1 MSFRNSGASRP
12 SSSAAVPIP
21 IPISNPIQSVNH
33 SQNRQGNIGNST
45 GSSSSSSSSSNNN
58 NTHHDA
64 DVPASAPADSRKR
77 KRECNSLATDELL
90 KAPVVLKPYPASL
103 AVKPRILRPLMLLP
117 REHLPL
123 STLDLAHPHG
133 DFPDSR
139 LFESH
144 IKILDLEGRLGS
156 NVLLARSETSRMVYA
171 IELEGNGLYVLC
183 KLGSWVD
190 VEILAQSATVV
201 CNQRIRPS
209 KAAAKPANP
218 GFPPL
223 ITPQM
228 HKDSKKKRLAIEEIQ
243 SMVRKRSATVTGA
256 GKEPRSRPLTP
267 TETGSVSGSV
277 SVVPGDQADKL
288 PSEPA
293 VEKSATPQT
302 VPGSEDSLQMP
313 GDDPLAPPDAEA
325 IFQNIRV
332 QYMETL
338 YHSMGSLAY
347 FAKGPLS
354 RARAAFHL
362 DYDSN
367 LEMGDVIDFL
377 RSLVLPKEH
386 LNKKY
391 QTTVHDIVEKMKT
404 HVEDSDHQ
412 ESKPSKRK
420 PKKPKL
426 GKDGLY
432 PSEDVHIR
440 RWWLMHKP
448 PGLDDDEK
456 TLALTQTKYHISCLK
471 RRETQLQMILILEIL
486 ALEILRPPVDA
497 GGDSQLPGM
506 ESQATPGRESPE
518 KATRKRSKTN
528 LPGLLELYADKLCIW
543 QSTTED
549 EVKALADSQILPEGQ
564 ESQKADR
571 GNSDPLRDF
580 CVDIIVPFFSARLPE
595 LCDSLNRKLG
605 GPIIQA
611 PPPKEKFSKPAVP
624 AKSKPGAPVKRPSAL
639 RKDKERTLERVLSN
653 ERMRRSIS
661 RGPSGA
667 IALLRSAS
675 TTTIP
680 GLKREGSEPLLA
692 TIPRKDVGGAVKEK
706 ATHLFS
712 RSTSFAGAEDL
723 KAKKKAIVEA
733 ELKSAIT
740 ALKKPNRTLAN
751 RELVEAAE
759 KRASVGMPSVK
770 KLKKSTR
777 AVPAVQVKATPA
789 NNRFKD
795 VLAGETQ
802 LTDEADDSLPFPS
815 SIVPASS
822 APRRFSN
829 IFAATASPLAFNIQA
844 TLIRSAPGA
853 TLQAPVQ
860 ETPRFPPSSPII
872 ARKAVPKPGQHLSV
886 PISRSS
892 GGGGMDLP
900 SSPGLAG
907 LFETPL
913 NTRASKD
920 NMMVLNDTPIKSR
933 LPAEGGMTRPGSKGK
948 TASTSE
954 GAGSK
959 DTTNIYQ
966 RLGWDLEDDF
976 DELG

>member
-12 SSSAAVPIP
+12 SSSAAVPTPNP
-21 IPISNPIQSVNH
+21 IPILNPIQSVNH
-33 SQNRQGNIGNST
+33 SQNHSQNRPGSIGIRDSSNS
-45 GSSSSSSSSSNNN
+45 SRSSSNNR
-58 NTHHDA
+58 HDT
-64 DVPASAPADSRKR
+64 DAPAPSDSRKR
-77 KRECNSLATDELL
+77 KRESNSLPTDDLL
-90 KAPVVLKPYPASL
+90 KAPVVLKPYPSSL
-103 AVKPRILRPLMLLP
+103 AVKPRILHPLMLLP

-123 STLDLAHPHG
+123 STLDLAHPQG

-156 NVLLARSETSRMVYA
+156 NVLLARSETSRMIYA

-183 KLGSWVD
+183 KLGGWVD
-190 VEILAQSATVV
+190 VEILARSATVV
-201 CNQRIRPS
+201 CNQRIKPS
-209 KAAAKPANP
+209 KPTTKPANP

-243 SMVRKRSATVTGA
+243 FMVRKRSATVTGT
-256 GKEPRSRPLTP
+256 GKEPQSRPLTP
-267 TETGSVSGSV
+267 TEVGL
-277 SVVPGDQADKL
+277 PGDQTDEL
-288 PSEPA
+288 PGEPA
-293 VEKSATPQT
+293 VEKSATPQI

-313 GDDPLAPPDAEA
+313 GADPLAPPDAEA
-325 IFQNIRV
+325 IFQSIRA
-332 QYMETL
+332 QYLETL

-367 LEMGDVIDFL
+367 LEMSDLIDFL
-377 RSLVLPKEH
+377 RSLILPKEH

-391 QTTVHDIVEKMKT
+391 QATVPEIVEKMKT
-404 HVEDSDHQ
+404 HVEDSDHR

-432 PSEDVHIR
+432 PSEVAHIR
-440 RWWLMHKP
+440 QWWLMHKP

-456 TLALTQTKYHISCLK
+456 TLALSQTKYHISCLK

-497 GGDSQLPGM
+497 GEDSQLPGM
-506 ESQATPGRESPE
+506 ESQATPVRESQE
-518 KATRKRSKTN
+518 KATRKKSRTN

-549 EVKALADSQILPEGQ
+549 EVKALADSQIRPEGHV
-564 ESQKADR
+564 SQKADR

-605 GPIIQA
+605 GPVIQA
-611 PPPKEKFSKPAVP
+611 PPPKERFSKPALP
-624 AKSKPGAPVKRPSAL
+624 TKSMPGAPVKRPSAL
-639 RKDKERTLERVLSN
+639 RNDKERTLERVLSN

-692 TIPRKDVGGAVKEK
+692 MIPRKDIGAVKDK
-706 ATHLFS
+706 AAYLFS
-712 RSTSFAGAEDL
+712 RSTSFGGAEDI

-733 ELKSAIT
+733 ELKNAIT

-759 KRASVGMPSVK
+759 KRASVGMPPVK
-770 KLKKSTR
+770 KLKKPTR
-777 AVPAVQVKATPA
+777 AVPTVQVKATPA

-795 VLAGETQ
+795 VLGGETQ
-802 LTDEADDSLPFPS
+802 LTDEAHDSLPFNS

-829 IFAATASPLAFNIQA
+829 IFAATASPLTFNIQA
-844 TLIRSAPGA
+844 TPTRNAPGA
-853 TLQAPVQ
+853 ALQAPVQ

-872 ARKAVPKPGQHLSV
+872 ARKAVAKPGQQLSV
-886 PISRSS
+886 PAISRSGS
-892 GGGGMDLP
+892 RGCMDMP

-933 LPAEGGMTRPGSKGK
+933 LPAEGGMTKPGNKGNI
-948 TASTSE
+948 ASMSE
-954 GAGSK
+954 GADRK
-959 DTTNIYQ
+959 DSTNIYQ
-966 RLGWDLEDDF
+966 RLGWDTGDDF
-976 DELG
+976 DELDDLAS